1 MARRLLLLLIVFIF
15 AGCLATAPKLDPL
28 SFKLDKAEREMV
40 PRVCKSRYENPE
52 TRVAVVNFANNTTFD
67 FAQSVQSSMQGQSQR
82 TTVGGAAA
90 AATPHA
96 AGVVWGSKTKRQFQA
111 DSQRIERQIN
121 AKLSE
126 SVEDGV
132 TNEIVNMGGCRVF
145 TRKDMDKILGEQ
157 KFQRSGLVDDSQL
170 VRLGKIAG
178 IRYMVTGSVNNV
190 NLAWRDY
197 GSRGIQK
204 QQGWAAAIAGGVLA
218 AGEGWNIQTD
228 IAVRILDVETGEILF
243 SKVVSGTDILG
254 KVPYP
259 NYDALIGGIK
269 KAASRALVDTRPE
282 LSKWFTVKGYIQ
294 QTRTSE
300 DGKDRSARISIG
312 DKKGIKPG
320 SRLIAYTFEEFEDQ
334 DPQTGNKTVT
344 CNIMKIPVELIV
356 SDQVQPD
363 NAWVVIQGDPKA
375 VKRVKTGQLVERMP
389 IR

>member
-1 MARRLLLLLIVFIF
+1 
-15 AGCLATAPKLDPL
+15 
-28 SFKLDKAEREMV
+28 
-40 PRVCKSRYENPE
+40 
-52 TRVAVVNFANNTTFD
+52 
-67 FAQSVQSSMQGQSQR
+67 
-82 TTVGGAAA
+82 
-90 AATPHA
+90 
-96 AGVVWGSKTKRQFQA
+96 
-111 DSQRIERQIN
+111 
-121 AKLSE
+121 
-126 SVEDGV
+126 
-132 TNEIVNMGGCRVF
+132 
-145 TRKDMDKILGEQ
+145 
-157 KFQRSGLVDDSQL
+157 
-170 VRLGKIAG
+170 
-178 IRYMVTGSVNNV
+178 MVTGSVNNV